1 MKPKNEASPSPAP
14 KLRGRPVTGT
24 ALTNA
29 EKQKAYRERKKAREA
44 ELRDPD
50 VPLSSK
56 VIDLSE
62 LPAWR
67 RK

>member
-1 MKPKNEASPSPAP
+1 MTTEKATK
-14 KLRGRPVTGT
+14 RGRPVTGT
-24 ALTNA
+24 AMTPA

-44 ELRDPD
+44 DLRDPA

-56 VIDLSE
+56 LIDLSE
-62 LPAWR
+62 LPAWK

>member
-1 MKPKNEASPSPAP
+1 MTP
-14 KLRGRPVTGT
+14 
-24 ALTNA
+24 A
-29 EKQKAYRERKKAREA
+29 EKQKAYRERKRAREL

-56 VIDLSE
+56 LIDLSE
-62 LPAWR
+62 LPAWK

>member
-1 MKPKNEASPSPAP
+1 M
-14 KLRGRPVTGT
+14 
-24 ALTNA
+24 TNA
-29 EKQKAYRERKKAREA
+29 EKQKAYRERKRAREA
-44 ELRDPD
+44 ELRDPS